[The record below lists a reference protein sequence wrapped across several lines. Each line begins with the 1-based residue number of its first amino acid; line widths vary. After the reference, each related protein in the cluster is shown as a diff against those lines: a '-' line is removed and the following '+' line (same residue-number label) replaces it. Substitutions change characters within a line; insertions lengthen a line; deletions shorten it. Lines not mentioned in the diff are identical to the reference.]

1 MPVISDRVV
10 LRAWRHNNQTDRIH
24 FIVARADGSTR
35 RLWVG
40 EGHFLYEILNSHL
53 LAIGYTG
60 PASGKNDPEE
70 AHDGTEAADQRPD
83 ELT

>member
-10 LRAWRHNNQTDRIH
+10 LRAWRHKNEPDKIH
-24 FIVARADGSTR
+24 FVVARADGSSR

-40 EGHFLYEILNSHL
+40 EDHFLYEILNSHL

-60 PASGKNDPEE
+60 PANGQNDPEE
-70 AHDGTEAADQRPD
+70 ALDDTEA
-83 ELT
+83 TH